1 MLTVQNKEGVTLA
14 FLNNL
19 LEAKIHEV
27 INGEYILTFTAA
39 VDPLKTPVLYDENNI
54 VVCDN
59 DYFRVRVIE
68 EIHSEDDE
76 VTVAIECEHMSYE
89 LIDNI
94 MSNFSYS
101 YKTAA
106 EVIPQCLLGTDYT
119 LRYCGVTT
127 KTDINYTQE
136 CNSREILVA
145 IANDWKG
152 ELKFFRNYVDLL
164 PRRGANRGTGFIFGK
179 SLKGI
184 KRTIDRATRTT
195 SYEVSIIEGTEID
208 ELGYYE
214 LGDTVRI
221 MDERLNIDY
230 ECRIVELEKDLLTG
244 LNSKV
249 VLGDSIKD
257 MRSSFKNS
265 SEYAKD
271 YADKVGESSKSY
283 TDKVGTACNTHA
295 SDLYDGLRRECMADW
310 DKLSS
315 ITNELGNVISG
326 KLQGE
331 ISLLTNNIKNST
343 GTFEQRD
350 NGLYWQDQPTKA
362 ASTFATMWTAQGI
375 MFARSKNS
383 AGDWNWESAL
393 SAEGLV
399 ATKVLASALKGLT
412 VESVTT
418 TSSIMN
424 AGTIKGCSIEGGN
437 IKIGTTDANGVFT
450 GFVVES
456 SGNIK
461 GYYEGKQSYSLV
473 HASEGRLR
481 LINPH
486 SSAEIFLNSANGWI
500 AGSPKAVLANGTP
513 AQNVNGIIYN
523 NRIEVDPNGI
533 TLYTY
538 TGSGTNTGTV
548 TVVGDLNVRGDIQ
561 CFKMTQT
568 S

>member
-27 INGEYILTFTAA
+27 INGEYILTFTAT

-54 VVCDN
+54 IVCDD

-68 EIHSEDDE
+68 ELHSEDDE
-76 VTVAIECEHMSYE
+76 VTVSIECEHTSYE
-89 LIDNI
+89 LINNI
-94 MSNFSYS
+94 MPNFSYS
-101 YKTAA
+101 YKPAA
-106 EVIPQCLLGTDYT
+106 EVIPQCLLGTGYT
-119 LRYCGVTT
+119 LRYCNVAT
-127 KTDINYTQE
+127 KTDIDYTKE

-164 PRRGANRGTGFIFGK
+164 QRRGANRGTGFIFGK

-184 KRTIDRATRTT
+184 KRTIDRATKTT
-195 SYEVSIIEGTEID
+195 SYEVDIIEGTELD

-214 LGDTVRI
+214 LGDTVRV

-249 VLGDSIKD
+249 VLGDSVKD
-257 MRSSFKNS
+257 MRSSFKSS
-265 SEYAKD
+265 SEQTS
-271 YADKVGESSKSY
+271 KVE
-283 TDKVGTACNTHA
+283 TTLTEMNDN
-295 SDLYDGLRRECMADW
+295 LRKECMADW
-310 DKLSS
+310 DKLDS

-326 KLQGE
+326 KLEGE

-350 NGLYWQDQPTKA
+350 NGLYWQDQPTKE

-375 MFARSKNS
+375 MFARSKNT

-418 TSSIMN
+418 TSSTMN
-424 AGTIKGCSIEGGN
+424 AGTINGCSIQGGD

-450 GFVVES
+450 GFVVEPT
-456 SGNIK
+456 GNIK
-461 GYYEGKQSYSLV
+461 GYYEGMQSYSLV

-486 SSAEIFLNSANGWI
+486 TKTEIFLNSANGWI
-500 AGSPKAVLANGTP
+500 SGSPKAVLSNGVP
-513 AQNVNGIIYN
+513 AQNQYGTIFN
-523 NRIEVDPNGI
+523 NRIELDSSGI

-538 TGSGTNTGTV
+538 TNSGADTGRV
-548 TVVGDLNVRGDIQ
+548 TVVGDLEVRGNVS
-561 CFKMTQT
+561 CFSMTQT
-568 S
+568 DTQSE